1 MAQVI
6 DRQPPFN
13 LEAER
18 AVLGACLLDKDALA
32 LAVEKLH
39 TEDFYDPRHAQAF
52 ELLLSLFEKGT
63 AVDAVTFLN
72 EIQSR
77 GVEQNVGGQPFIA
90 AIMDSVSTSANTEY
104 YADIVLEKAVLR
116 GLITVGTDITKLGYT
131 ENIASDE
138 ALEKAEQSIYEL
150 ARTGRTTTIR
160 EAKDVVTDAFRDIES
175 RLANGT
181 SFTGISTGFRDFD
194 KISGGL
200 QPGSLYILAA
210 RPSMGKT
217 ALALNIGAYV
227 ALEENTPVLIFSLEM
242 SAEQVANRM
251 IAAESRVNLRQLLD
265 VNSAKG
271 NVSMNSAEWKQ
282 LADAAGRLEKCP
294 LYIDETAALSTIELR
309 AKCRRFFAKQKTDKG
324 LIVLDYL
331 QLMDASRRTDNRQQD
346 VSEISRALKAIAREF
361 KVPVLA
367 LSQLSRAVESRQDK
381 RPMLSDL
388 RESGAIE
395 QDADM
400 VMFIYREAYYKQE
413 AADQNAELIVAKNRN
428 GATGKVDF
436 VFFNEY
442 TRFEPMIKSY

>member
-1 MAQVI
+1 MAQGI

-18 AVLGACLLDKDALA
+18 AVLGSCLLDKEALA

-39 TEDFYDPRHAQAF
+39 AEDFYDPRHLHAF
-52 ELLLSLFEKGT
+52 ELLVSMFDKGV
-63 AVDAVTFLN
+63 AVDTVTFVNAVKSGGL
-72 EIQSR
+72 
-77 GVEQNVGGQPFIA
+77 EQQIGGQPFVA
-90 AIMDSVSTSANTEY
+90 ALMDSVSTSANCEY
-104 YADIVLEKAVLR
+104 YADIVLEKATLR
-116 GLITVGTDITKLGYT
+116 GLITVGTDITKLGYS
-131 ENIASDE
+131 EELEAKE

-150 ARTGRTTTIR
+150 ARTGRTSNLIG
-160 EAKDVVTDAFRDIES
+160 AKQVIEQAFLDIQS
-175 RLANGT
+175 RLSSGT
-181 SFTGISTGFRDFD
+181 TFTGISTGFTDFD
-194 KISGGL
+194 RISGGL
-200 QPGSLYILAA
+200 QAGSLYILAA

-217 ALALNIGAYV
+217 ALALNIAAHV
-227 ALEENTPVLIFSLEM
+227 ALEENIPVLVFSLEM

-251 IAAESRVNLRQLLD
+251 ISAESRVNLRQLFESQGGIS
-265 VNSAKG
+265 VNS
-271 NVSMNSAEWKQ
+271 SDWKQ
-282 LADAAGRLEKCP
+282 IAAAAGRLEKCP
-294 LYIDETAALSTIELR
+294 LYIDETPGLSTTELR

-324 LIVLDYL
+324 LVILDYL

-361 KVPVLA
+361 KVPVVA

-413 AADQNAELIVAKNRN
+413 AADQNSELIIAKNRN

-442 TRFEPMIKSY
+442 TRFEPMIRGSY

>member
-1 MAQVI
+1 MAQGI

-18 AVLGACLLDKDALA
+18 AVLGACLLDKEALA

-39 TEDFYDPRHAQAF
+39 AEDFYDPRHAQAF
-52 ELLLSLFEKGT
+52 ELLVSLFEKGT
-63 AVDAVTFLN
+63 AVDTVTFLN
-72 EIQSR
+72 EIKSKGAEQSI
-77 GVEQNVGGQPFIA
+77 GGQSFVA
-90 AIMDSVSTSANTEY
+90 ALMDSVSTSANTEY
-104 YADIVLEKAVLR
+104 YADIVLEKATLR
-116 GLITVGTDITKLGYT
+116 GLISVGTDITKLGYT
-131 ENIASDE
+131 ENVAADE

-160 EAKDVVTDAFRDIES
+160 DAKDVITDAFRDIES
-175 RLANGT
+175 RLASGT
-181 SFTGISTGFRDFD
+181 SFTGISTGFTDFD
-194 KISGGL
+194 RISGGL

-217 ALALNIGAYV
+217 ALALNIAAHV
-227 ALEENTPVLIFSLEM
+227 ALEENVPVLVFSLEM

-251 IAAESRVNLRQLLD
+251 ISAESRVNLRQLLD

-271 NVSMNSAEWKQ
+271 NLSVNSSEWQQ
-282 LADAAGRLEKCP
+282 LTEAAGRLEKCP
-294 LYIDETAALSTIELR
+294 LYIDETPGLSTIELR

-361 KVPVLA
+361 KVPVIA

-413 AADQNAELIVAKNRN
+413 NADQNAELIVAKNRN

-442 TRFEPMIKSY
+442 TRFEPMIRSY

>member
-1 MAQVI
+1 MAQSI

-18 AVLGACLLDKDALA
+18 AVLGACLIDKEALA

-39 TEDFYDPRHAQAF
+39 ADDFYDPRHAKAF
-52 ELLLSLFEKGT
+52 EIFVTLFEKGT
-63 AVDAVTFLN
+63 AVDTVTFVN
-72 EIQSR
+72 EIKSR
-77 GVEQNVGGQPFIA
+77 GVEQNIGGQPFVA
-90 AIMDSVSTSANTEY
+90 ALMDSVSTSANTEY
-104 YADIVLEKAVLR
+104 YADIVLEKATLR
-116 GLITVGTDITKLGYT
+116 GLISVGTEITKLGYM
-131 ENIASDE
+131 EDVAADD

-160 EAKDVVTDAFRDIES
+160 GAKEVITSAFSDIEN
-175 RLANGT
+175 RMANGT
-181 SFTGISTGFRDFD
+181 YSTGINTGFSDFD
-194 KISGGL
+194 KISAGL

-217 ALALNIGAYV
+217 ALALNIASHV
-227 ALEENTPVLIFSLEM
+227 ALEENIPVLVFSLEM
-242 SAEQVANRM
+242 SSEQVANRM
-251 IAAESRVNLRQLLD
+251 ISAEARVNLRELLS

-271 NVSMNSAEWKQ
+271 NISINSAEWQQ
-282 LADAAGRLEKCP
+282 LTAAKERLEKCP
-294 LYIDETAALSTIELR
+294 LYIDETPGLSTIELR
-309 AKCRRFFAKQKTDKG
+309 AKCRRFFAKQKIEKG

-395 QDADM
+395 QDADI

-413 AADQNAELIVAKNRN
+413 NADQNAELIVAKNRN

-436 VFFNEY
+436 VFFSEY
-442 TRFEPMIKSY
+442 TRFEPMIRSY